1 MIRGSLMTRQ
11 RRVTDML
18 NLADERFLVLA
29 DVATDEF
36 GTRGESIRA
45 EFAQVNLASVLFA
58 VVNEPV
64 EPAPELRT
72 PKMPE
77 EALISVPPFKVTG
90 FIHLMPERS
99 LRDALSE
106 LTGHF
111 LPGDRGDVLVG
122 RARRGPRHGRAAGR
136 QPRTSADPRAAPRGR
151 SVGRPRQRHA
161 PASSRRPNRPAG
173 RHRLAVDRQVQP
185 VAPLGPAAV
194 VDGDVLVA
202 EQAQHERE
210 LGGRHPG
217 SVVGDHPAAAADV
230 RRMEPVAQLAA
241 VRAAAGSP
249 PCASTRRA
257 R

>member
-1 MIRGSLMTRQ
+1 MFDALGGMPAQQIRLTLYTDSFVIHGSLNTRQ

-18 NLADERFLVLA
+18 NMAEDRFLVLSE
-29 DVATDEF
+29 VTTDEF

-72 PKMPE
+72 PKIPE

-111 LPGDRGDVLVG
+111 LPVTGATYWSDVLG
-122 RARRGPRHGRAAGR
+122 EARTTAEL
-136 QPRTSADPRAAPRGR
+136 
-151 SVGRPRQRHA
+151 
-161 PASSRRPNRPAG
+161 
-173 RHRLAVDRQVQP
+173 LAVN
-185 VAPLGPAAV
+185 
-194 VDGDVLVA
+194 
-202 EQAQHERE
+202 HER
-210 LGGRHPG
+210 
-217 SVVGDHPAAAADV
+217 
-230 RRMEPVAQLAA
+230 AQILAPHR
-241 VRAAAGSP
+241 VTDPWAGLDQVTPRPESP
-249 PCASTRRA
+249 PTEPTGW
-257 R
+257 

>member
-1 MIRGSLMTRQ
+1 MFDPLGTPPQLVRLTLYTDSFVIRGSLMTRQ
-11 RRVTDML
+11 RRVTDIL

-29 DVATDEF
+29 DIATDEF

-99 LRDALSE
+99 LRDALTE

-111 LPGDRGDVLVG
+111 LPVTSATYWSDVLSEA
-122 RARRGPRHGRAAGR
+122 RATAEL
-136 QPRTSADPRAAPRGR
+136 
-151 SVGRPRQRHA
+151 
-161 PASSRRPNRPAG
+161 
-173 RHRLAVDRQVQP
+173 LAVN
-185 VAPLGPAAV
+185 
-194 VDGDVLVA
+194 
-202 EQAQHERE
+202 HERAQI
-210 LGGRHPG
+210 LAPHRVSDPWVGLDGGTPR
-217 SVVGDHPAAAADV
+217 V
-230 RRMEPVAQLAA
+230 EP
-241 VRAAAGSP
+241 P
-249 PCASTRRA
+249 PEPTGW
-257 R
+257 